1 MNNLRTAHALLVDG
15 FPLSYT
21 EDDLKRVF
29 APYGNVGSV
38 QIVRDPMGMS
48 LGFGYVA
55 LTSEPELQAALA
67 TLNGKRLYERPLK
80 VVRAESVPLPRR
92 A

>member
-1 MNNLRTAHALLVDG
+1 VDG

-21 EDDLKRVF
+21 EDDVKRVF

-38 QIVRDPMGMS
+38 QVVRDYMGMS
-48 LGFGYVA
+48 LGFGYMA
-55 LTSEPELQAALA
+55 LTSETELQAALA
-67 TLNGKRLYERPLK
+67 ALNGKRLYERLLIII
-80 VVRAESVPLPRR
+80 RAESVPLRRR